1 MAAPAGPREGDYDL
15 DAHDVRAL
23 IGELRELGAEFGIH
37 PGYATLGDP
46 ARLAAEKARL
56 DAALGTGRYGGR
68 QHWLR
73 FRAPDTWRHW
83 AAAGLTYDST
93 MGFADREGFRCGTS
107 HPFRPFDVEQDREI
121 DVLEVPLIAMD
132 ATLRHYRK
140 LTPEATRARLLELAG
155 ACRRVGGTFTL
166 LWHNSSLEGAWKPWG
181 DVYRCLVPELAQMVR
196 GEA

>member
-1 MAAPAGPREGDYDL
+1 
-15 DAHDVRAL
+15 
-23 IGELRELGAEFGIH
+23 
-37 PGYATLGDP
+37 
-46 ARLAAEKARL
+46 
-56 DAALGTGRYGGR
+56 
-68 QHWLR
+68 
-73 FRAPDTWRHW
+73 
-83 AAAGLTYDST
+83 

-140 LTPEATRARLLELAG
+140 LTPEATRTRLLELAG

-166 LWHNSSLEGAWKPWG
+166 LWHNSSLEGAWKPGG